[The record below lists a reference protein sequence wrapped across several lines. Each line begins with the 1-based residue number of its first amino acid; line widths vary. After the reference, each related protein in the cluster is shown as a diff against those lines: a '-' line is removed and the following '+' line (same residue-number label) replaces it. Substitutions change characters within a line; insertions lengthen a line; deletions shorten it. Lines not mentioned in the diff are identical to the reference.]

1 MFCRRRGLPPK
12 TVRPSYNTTFS
23 SEGISEEENTSERE
37 RHLTP
42 DVMLSSLSTENLQLE
57 LVTSCHSD
65 GLSDKE
71 NTVRRMKNQ
80 AKRSPE
86 RTLPVCKKLFI

>member
-1 MFCRRRGLPPK
+1 MPHPVKSL
-12 TVRPSYNTTFS
+12 RPMYHSTFS

-37 RHLTP
+37 RRLTP

-71 NTVRRMKNQ
+71 NTVRRMKTQ

-86 RTLPVCKKLFI
+86 RALPVSLYREIYS